1 MHYTIDD
8 RGGVH
13 YKVDQEFERNRTST
27 IAHLNHPRYQN
38 VDASFQAVQTALD
51 NAAPDGK
58 AAIRHTFEAA
68 EILFRLICPKAPR
81 LGGAEI
87 NTHLKPLVETLYGSD
102 LTASRA
108 SMKLLAS
115 FSDWVDGV
123 HFYRH
128 GQGTEEPTQAPLE
141 IAILT
146 ISMGASVI
154 RWLAEIDQA
163 VLKSQTT
170 DA

>member
-1 MHYTIDD
+1 M
-8 RGGVH
+8 
-13 YKVDQEFERNRTST
+13 
-27 IAHLNHPRYQN
+27 
-38 VDASFQAVQTALD
+38 
-51 NAAPDGK
+51 
-58 AAIRHTFEAA
+58 AIRHTFEAA

-87 NTHLKPLVETLYGSD
+87 NTHLKPLVETLYSGD
-102 LTASRA
+102 QTACRA

-115 FSDWVDGV
+115 FSDWVDGA

-141 IAILT
+141 IAVLA
-146 ISMGASVI
+146 ISMGASFI

-163 VLKSQTT
+163 LLKKQTT
-170 DA
+170 GA